1 MGTDASPYKVI
12 ECLLYRVLAQY
23 GAKLSKASLFGGPN
37 PAFGLPTYV
46 LFSTGEFCR
55 CSRNVSNVQAMQ

>member
-23 GAKLSKASLFGGPN
+23 GAKLSKASSFGAPN

-46 LFSTGEFCR
+46 LFSTG
-55 CSRNVSNVQAMQ
+55 AI

>member
-23 GAKLSKASLFGGPN
+23 GAKLSKASLFGGPYLLLVY
-37 PAFGLPTYV
+37 LPTYYFQLV
-46 LFSTGEFCR
+46 QFSR

>member
-46 LFSTGEFCR
+46 LFSTG
-55 CSRNVSNVQAMQ
+55 AI

>member
-12 ECLLYRVLAQY
+12 ECLLYRVL
-23 GAKLSKASLFGGPN
+23 KASSFGAPN

-46 LFSTGEFCR
+46 LFSTG
-55 CSRNVSNVQAMQ
+55 AI